1 MRHNPGYG
9 IMDQL
14 VEQDGIPIL
23 LGAGGVRGKEPLPV
37 GHGDRVG
44 GRGVVG
50 AVALNADGSA
60 GGSDRGLGIRDGA
73 KVSASLPTTRLVGSA
88 LPLCKSGAQFAK
100 SVP

>member
-1 MRHNPGYG
+1 
-9 IMDQL
+9 MDQL

-60 GGSDRGLGIRDGA
+60 GGSDRGLVIRDGV
-73 KVSASLPTTRLVGSA
+73 KGLGFASHNTI
-88 LPLCKSGAQFAK
+88 SGVRTA
-100 SVP
+100 SV

>member
-23 LGAGGVRGKEPLPV
+23 LGAGGVRGKEPLSV

-50 AVALNADGSA
+50 AVALNADDSA
-60 GGSDRGLGIRDGA
+60 GGSDRGLGIRD
-73 KVSASLPTTRLVGSA
+73 VERSRLRF
-88 LPLCKSGAQFAK
+88 PQHD
-100 SVP
+100 